1 MPETYSN
8 RFARIMGPRPTSVQ
22 TENFPATIGA
32 ARAQGRLRG
41 LLSTIQM
48 DREARHEALALR
60 KMDAALARQT
70 STEDLALARE
80 QRMEDQ
86 FNRTQERMTASEEAR
101 NRHTALME
109 ALTVKKA
116 TREESEQA
124 RTDAER
130 ARFEPIHRALM
141 GETVPGVQ
149 VDPETLDTTL
159 LVGDKPHSLPG
170 RFVGPMLEKHYGYK
184 YKAAGEDKEAVADA
198 TSRVSD
204 LVRQS
209 GVKLAPSDVTRLGK
223 VAAKNP
229 SLLDGLQA
237 ELEKEVELQK
247 ETARAKGLLS
257 AGETFPWT
265 GLKKDVRSRWNPARL
280 FSDKPEVVTLGGFDE
295 KDKPML
301 LPMDPDKAAK
311 AGLPIVRKE
320 RGQYFVDDKAVEVP
334 KPLGALLDRLQ
345 PRATTPTAAPSA
357 TASPQQFQE
366 GDRRRSRSTG
376 RTQVYKMGEWI
387 DEGT

>member
-1 MPETYSN
+1 MAN
-8 RFARIMGPRPTSVQ
+8 
-22 TENFPATIGA
+22 
-32 ARAQGRLRG
+32 
-41 LLSTIQM
+41 
-48 DREARHEALALR
+48 
-60 KMDAALARQT
+60 
-70 STEDLALARE
+70 
-80 QRMEDQ
+80 Q
-86 FNRTQERMTASEEAR
+86 FGQTQERLAASEEAR

-116 TREESEQA
+116 TREEAEQG

-184 YKAAGEDKEAVADA
+184 YKAAGEDKTAVADA

-204 LVRQS
+204 IVRQT
-209 GVKLAPSDVTRLGK
+209 GVKLAPSEITQLGK
-223 VAAKNP
+223 VAAVNP

-237 ELEKEVELQK
+237 ELEKEAELQK
-247 ETARAKGLLS
+247 ETMRAKGLLS

-265 GLKKDVRSRWNPARL
+265 GLKKDVRSGWNPASW
-280 FSDKPEVVTLGGFDE
+280 FTDKPEVVTLGGFDE
-295 KDKPML
+295 KNKPML
-301 LPMDPDKAAK
+301 LPMDPDKATK

-334 KPLGALLDRLQ
+334 KPLGSLMNRLQ
-345 PRATTPTAAPSA
+345 PRATTVPAAT
-357 TASPQQFQE
+357 TASPIVE
-366 GDRRRSRSTG
+366 RRLKDGSTVRVR
-376 RTQVYKMGEWI
+376 RTANGWEEVE
-387 DEGT
+387 

>member
-1 MPETYSN
+1 
-8 RFARIMGPRPTSVQ
+8 
-22 TENFPATIGA
+22 
-32 ARAQGRLRG
+32 
-41 LLSTIQM
+41 M

-86 FNRTQERMTASEEAR
+86 FNRNQERMTASEEAR

-116 TREESEQA
+116 TREEAEQA

-170 RFVGPMLEKHYGYK
+170 HFVGPMLEKHYGYK
-184 YKAAGEDKEAVADA
+184 YKAPAGEDKEAVADA

-223 VAAKNP
+223 VAAQNP

-237 ELEKEVELQK
+237 ELEKEKDFQRQSRNVETLQK
-247 ETARAKGLLS
+247 TLPSLAVPPSIQEQVKPGFFRKAMSISPLGALANRFYRPDPTVMTMGDFIDGEPDLLTMKLSKAK
-257 AGETFPWT
+257 
-265 GLKKDVRSRWNPARL
+265 K
-280 FSDKPEVVTLGGFDE
+280 
-295 KDKPML
+295 M
-301 LPMDPDKAAK
+301 
-311 AGLPIVRKE
+311 E
-320 RGQYFVDDKAVEVP
+320 RGIITKRDKGYFLDNEPIAPP